1 MFEIAQPLV
10 LSLEEFQKMA
20 RIVFFN
26 LQMEKLRLGN
36 AGGLAGGLREIAIE
50 LPGAGQ
56 AMRDLELIQ

>member
-1 MFEIAQPLV
+1 MFGIAQPLL

-36 AGGLAGGLREIAIE
+36 ARGLAGGPREIAVE
-50 LPGAGQ
+50 LPGADQ
-56 AMRDLELIQ
+56 VMRGLELIQ